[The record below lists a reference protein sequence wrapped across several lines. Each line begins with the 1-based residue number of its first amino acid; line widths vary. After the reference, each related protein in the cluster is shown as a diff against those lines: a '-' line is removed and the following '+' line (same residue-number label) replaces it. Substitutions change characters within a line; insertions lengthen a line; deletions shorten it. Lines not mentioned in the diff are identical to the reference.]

1 MGAFLPGARV
11 PKRRRRATVS
21 STETTT
27 PATTPTPVAAPTA
40 AARYQPENSLAA
52 RGFVTVET
60 VLPMAALQRPV
71 HHKINVGNRF
81 PGARV
86 QYRRVPARARVL
98 VVFDPDADQLGI
110 GEHFLTF
117 RRGGGGWW
125 VGWPGL
131 WHGKTGV
138 ALTEIAQEL
147 LLGVLLFHRGSAME
161 LNFLCQFLL
170 LPQ

>member
-1 MGAFLPGARV
+1 VGAFLPGARV
-11 PKRRRRATVS
+11 PKRRCRATVF
-21 STETTT
+21 STETAT
-27 PATTPTPVAAPTA
+27 PAAAPAPAA

-86 QYRRVPARARVL
+86 QYRRVSARARVL

-117 RRGGGGWW
+117 RRGGGGWR
-125 VGWPGL
+125 VGWHGL
-131 WHGKTGV
+131 WHGKGGV

-147 LLGVLLFHRGSAME
+147 LLGLLLFHRGSAME
-161 LNFLCQFLL
+161 LDFLCQFLL